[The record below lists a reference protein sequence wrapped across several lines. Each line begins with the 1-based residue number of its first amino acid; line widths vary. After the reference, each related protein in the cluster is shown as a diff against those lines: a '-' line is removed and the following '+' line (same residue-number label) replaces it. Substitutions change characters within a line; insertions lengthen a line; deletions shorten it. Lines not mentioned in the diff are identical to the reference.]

1 MAPSYVP
8 AWVADLEAGEPATAM
23 HYQRLADALDEWTS
37 TPNSDPWEPDAEPD
51 TFAPDVVSVEWA
63 AERLGVT
70 PDGVKKML
78 RRGAIEGRKLSERV
92 WIVSRESVETYKR

>member
-1 MAPSYVP
+1 MPS
-8 AWVADLEAGEPATAM
+8 EPAT
-23 HYQRLADALDEWTS
+23 L
-37 TPNSDPWEPDAEPD
+37 EPDTSAEPD
-51 TFAPDVVSVEWA
+51 TFAPQVVSVEWA